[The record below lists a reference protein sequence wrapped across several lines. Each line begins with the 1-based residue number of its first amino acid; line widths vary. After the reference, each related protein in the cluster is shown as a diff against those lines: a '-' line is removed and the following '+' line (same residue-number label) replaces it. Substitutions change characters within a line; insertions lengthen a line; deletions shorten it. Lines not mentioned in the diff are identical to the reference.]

1 MPLLVREGE
10 TEAQRERE
18 RERLIQGRAELEPEP
33 MDTMLTHKLTC
44 GQVGTYVWKILIP
57 LISGT
62 VEEETESFLH
72 GGSFHPGTS

>member
-44 GQVGTYVWKILIP
+44 GQVGTYV
-57 LISGT
+57 
-62 VEEETESFLH
+62 
-72 GGSFHPGTS
+72 